1 MYIITPTVDSTQE
14 FIEIANDFS
23 NPLDVVREGIS
34 NAFDAKVD
42 GKDLIIDI
50 SFQMIKKQGRDI
62 LEIKISDNG
71 KGMTRDELQS
81 FFDLGNSTKRND
93 PNTIGEKGH
102 GTKVYFNSNHIT
114 VITKNNGTKYI
125 AIMEEPFGNLIDR
138 KIPEVKVEEE
148 KINNIES
155 GTEIVILG
163 YNNNHRSKFTQEI
176 LKDYIIWFTKFG
188 SIERIFNINDNKNT
202 VLNLKGLNSQTS
214 EKINFGHYFP
224 DESGNVSSLFD
235 TYLTRAPDY
244 YCKRFIKEGSLENSP
259 EISYQAVFYIEGNKV
274 KQNYNTMLR
283 RSGYQAP
290 KGAYTVQDRYGVW
303 LSKDYMPIERKNE
316 WITYKGSEYTKF
328 HAFINCQNLRLTA
341 NRGSVANTPEYI
353 LSDLEKEV
361 KKIFNQINESE
372 DWTQLSWLED
382 EADAYRTAEKERIDF
397 QWRIRKVNSA
407 NIAEYKGIT
416 IIQPDRESG
425 VYSIVLQL
433 LTVNSDVFPF
443 QIIDYD
449 THSGIDVI
457 VKGDKRT
464 PIQNSKLFYVEFK
477 YYLTNSFNHSF
488 QNLKCII
495 CWDTEIKHDDIVI
508 DINKEER
515 KMQIIAKDDSNESYT
530 KYFLDNP
537 RKADKIEVFVL
548 KDYLK
553 EKLSIDFRPR
563 TSDSLV

>member
-416 IIQPDRESG
+416 IIQPERESG

>member
-303 LSKDYMPIERKNE
+303 LS
-316 WITYKGSEYTKF
+316 
-328 HAFINCQNLRLTA
+328 
-341 NRGSVANTPEYI
+341 
-353 LSDLEKEV
+353 
-361 KKIFNQINESE
+361 
-372 DWTQLSWLED
+372 
-382 EADAYRTAEKERIDF
+382 
-397 QWRIRKVNSA
+397 
-407 NIAEYKGIT
+407 
-416 IIQPDRESG
+416 
-425 VYSIVLQL
+425 
-433 LTVNSDVFPF
+433 
-443 QIIDYD
+443 
-449 THSGIDVI
+449 
-457 VKGDKRT
+457 
-464 PIQNSKLFYVEFK
+464 
-477 YYLTNSFNHSF
+477 
-488 QNLKCII
+488 
-495 CWDTEIKHDDIVI
+495 
-508 DINKEER
+508 
-515 KMQIIAKDDSNESYT
+515 
-530 KYFLDNP
+530 
-537 RKADKIEVFVL
+537 
-548 KDYLK
+548 
-553 EKLSIDFRPR
+553 
-563 TSDSLV
+563 